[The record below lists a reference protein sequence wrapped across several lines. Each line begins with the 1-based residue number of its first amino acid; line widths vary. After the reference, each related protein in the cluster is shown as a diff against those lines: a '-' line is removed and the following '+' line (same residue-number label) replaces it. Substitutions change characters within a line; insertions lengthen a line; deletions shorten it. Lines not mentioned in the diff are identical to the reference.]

1 MKSVL
6 ILLLFSLFVCADNTA
21 VEPKKKVTIHSI
33 LESKKCFEGQIEDQ
47 KEEITRL
54 KEEIISLKKHIEK
67 SHKEHEGTFKKNMMV
82 VMFVVAASIT
92 FSLLSFIF
100 VGRYKN
106 RMEVKFQEALF
117 MINGEKEKIDRFL
130 NKNSMDK
137 SLDSCDSKEDA

>member
-6 ILLLFSLFVCADNTA
+6 ILLLFSLFVCADNTT

-33 LESKKCFEGQIEDQ
+33 LESKKRFEGQIEDQ
-47 KEEITRL
+47 KEEMTRL
-54 KEEIISLKKHIEK
+54 KEEIISLKKRIEK
-67 SHKEHEGTFKKNMMV
+67 SHKEHESTFKKNMMV

-130 NKNSMDK
+130 NKDSMDK
-137 SLDSCDSKEDA
+137 SLDSYDSKEDA